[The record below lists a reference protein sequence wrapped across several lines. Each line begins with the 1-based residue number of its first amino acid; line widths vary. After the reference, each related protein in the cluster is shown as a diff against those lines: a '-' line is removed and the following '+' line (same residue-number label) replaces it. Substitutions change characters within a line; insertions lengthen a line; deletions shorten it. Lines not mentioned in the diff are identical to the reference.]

1 MSFSVNGKTAIVT
14 GAAHGVGLAIARHFV
29 EAGANVVFADIDEKA
44 LKKEIGDEATE
55 DSKIRMFAGDLREKL
70 AIANLLSVTLD
81 AFDEVDILVNAA
93 RHVAWTNPLD
103 SDDNTI
109 MEMLDQNLI
118 ATLKLSQ
125 LVARRMI
132 KAGKDSEKACIGTIV
147 NLSSIAGRR
156 TRPELMAY
164 SVSCAAQDQM
174 TRSLALTLAPER
186 IRVNAVSFGSVMS
199 SSLQNQIKG
208 NEDYRDQII
217 AQTPLERIAAPKE
230 VAEAVQ
236 FLASDS
242 SSFVTGEILTVD
254 GGRSVLDPVIAPAH

>member
-1 MSFSVNGKTAIVT
+1 M
-14 GAAHGVGLAIARHFV
+14 
-29 EAGANVVFADIDEKA
+29 DEKA

-55 DSKIRMFAGDLREKL
+55 DSNIRMFAGDLREKL
-70 AIANLLSVTLD
+70 AIANLLSVTLE
-81 AFDEVDILVNAA
+81 AFDEVDILVNGA
-93 RHVAWTNPLD
+93 RNVAWTNPLD
-103 SDDNTI
+103 PDDNTM
-109 MEMLDQNLI
+109 MEMLDQNLM

-132 KAGKDSEKACIGTIV
+132 KAGKATDKPCIGTIV

-164 SVSCAAQDQM
+164 SISCAALDQM

-199 SSLQNQIKG
+199 SSLKNQIKG

-217 AQTPLERIAAPKE
+217 GQTPLARIAAAKE
-230 VAEAVQ
+230 VAETVQ